1 MIKDPPMEVRKT
13 FEKLEEEFPFYIQLR
28 FINNTYCVYKG
39 TSKWDKVEKKVK
51 KITEHLGI
59 IKKDGTFKKKIPR
72 YSIHGTSTEVFEYG
86 NCALAYYFLRDVE
99 QILSELTFYTAEII
113 AYATIKIIDPK
124 PLKLLSSVWGKLYLS
139 NDINVSLSPKHIS
152 GMLKK
157 LGADVSLWYRLFTK
171 LIDKDDILLYD
182 LTKLFTYS
190 KNIKIAERAW
200 NTKRKYLDQIGML
213 MAFSSKNTLPI
224 GMEIFP
230 GSMKETKV
238 IRDYRKRYP
247 NTNIGYI
254 YDRGFTDYN
263 LLDELKVD
271 GIHYITPLKKDSE
284 YMDFRWVHF
293 KDPFIYR
300 KRPILWGKKEC
311 DRGFVYFFED
321 PKVKGEQL
329 TTLLKQVDKGEIDLK
344 QYKNKK
350 KLAGVTGIISD
361 LDKDGPEI
369 YDLYKGREDIELVFD
384 ALNNSID
391 SDRSYLRSVEGVR
404 GYYFI
409 SFIALRVYFKVLRRL
424 REKKITSKYSVGEI
438 LLELS
443 KVIKIK
449 EKSGKEYYAKIPDKT
464 ENIMKLFPEVFNIPK

>member
-1 MIKDPPMEVRKT
+1 MLEDAPIEVKKT
-13 FEKLEEEFPFYIQLR
+13 FERLEEELPFYIQLR
-28 FINNTYCVYKG
+28 SISKSYCVYKG
-39 TSKWDKVEKKVK
+39 TSIWDKVEKKVK
-51 KITEHLGI
+51 KKTEHLGV

-72 YSIHGTSTEVFEYG
+72 NSIYGTSNEVFEFG
-86 NCALAYYFLRDVE
+86 NGALAYFFLKDIE
-99 QILSELTFYTAEII
+99 QVLGELTFYTAEII
-113 AYATIKIIDPK
+113 AYAIIKIIDPK
-124 PLKLLSSVWGKLYLS
+124 PLKLLSSIWGKLYLS
-139 NDINVSLSPKHIS
+139 NEINVSLSPKHIS

-157 LGADVSLWYRLFTK
+157 LGVDVSLWYRLFTK

-182 LTKLFTYS
+182 LTKLFTHS

-230 GSMKETKV
+230 GSMKETKI

-247 NTNIGYI
+247 NSDIGYI
-254 YDRGFTDYN
+254 YDRGFTDYK
-263 LLDELKVD
+263 LLDELKED
-271 GIHYITPLKKDSE
+271 GTHYITPLKKDSE
-284 YMDFRWVHF
+284 YMDFRWVRF
-293 KDPFIYR
+293 KGPFKYR
-300 KRPILWGKKEC
+300 KRPILWGKKKC

-329 TTLLKQVDKGEIDLK
+329 TSLLKQVDQRKIDLK
-344 QYKNKK
+344 QYEDKK
-350 KLAGVTGIISD
+350 KLAGIIGIISD

-369 YDLYKGREDIELVFD
+369 YDLYKGREDIELAFD

-391 SDRSYLRSVEGVR
+391 SDRSYLRSMEGAR

-409 SFIALRVYFKVLRRL
+409 SFIALRVYFKILRRL
-424 REKKITSKYSVGEI
+424 REKKLTCKYSVEEI

-449 EKSGKEYYAKIPDKT
+449 EKSCKEYFAKIPDKT
-464 ENIMKLFPEVFNIPK
+464 EKIMKLFPEVFNIP

>member
-72 YSIHGTSTEVFEYG
+72 YSIRGTSTEVFEYG
-86 NCALAYYFLRDVE
+86 NCALAYYFVRDVE
-99 QILSELTFYTAEII
+99 HILKELTSYTAEII
-113 AYATIKIIDPK
+113 AYAIIKVIDPK

-139 NDINVSLSPKHIS
+139 NEINVSLSPKHIS

-157 LGADVSLWYRLFTK
+157 LGVDVSLWYRLFTK
-171 LIDKDDILLYD
+171 LVDKDDILLYD
-182 LTKLFTYS
+182 LTKLFTHT
-190 KNIKIAERAW
+190 KKIKIAERAC
-200 NTKRKYLDQIGML
+200 NTKRKYLNQIGML

-247 NTNIGYI
+247 NSDIGYI

-263 LLDELKVD
+263 LLDELKED

-284 YMDFRWVHF
+284 YMDFRWVRF
-293 KDPFIYR
+293 KGPFIYR
-300 KRPILWGKKEC
+300 KRLILWGKKEC
-311 DRGFVYFFED
+311 DRGYVYLFDD
-321 PKVKGEQL
+321 PKVRGEQE
-329 TTLLKQVDKGEIDLK
+329 TSLLKQVDKGEINLK
-344 QYKNKK
+344 QYEEKK
-350 KLAGVTGIISD
+350 KFAGIIGIISD
-361 LDKDGPEI
+361 LNKDGPEI
-369 YDLYKGREDIELVFD
+369 YDLYKGREDIELAFD

-391 SDRSYLRSVEGVR
+391 SDKSYLRSVESVR
-404 GYYFI
+404 GYYFV
-409 SFIALRVYFKVLRRL
+409 SFIALRIYFNILRRL
-424 REKKITSKYSVGEI
+424 RERKLTNKYSVGEI

-449 EKSGKEYYAKIPDKT
+449 EKNGREYFAKIPDKT
-464 ENIMKLFPEVFNIPK
+464 EKIMKIFPEVFNVP